1 MASIKKIGKSYRIT
15 IELGKDNNG
24 KRQRKYVTIKD
35 KKIANS
41 ILAHYNSQE
50 KFGGIVTPS
59 KKRFKNTMEEWLYNH
74 ALFTTEISTFA
85 SYYEPMY
92 KYIIPKLGDIYT
104 QQLTVTDLESYY
116 SYLMN
121 DCELSIN
128 TVKHHHAN
136 IHKALKIAKKNK
148 DVITNVADD
157 VELPKAEDYE
167 NQVYNAEQLHTLF
180 SLIKGKDLYIPVM
193 IGIYTGLRRS
203 EIVGLTWK
211 DIDFKNRIIYVRHA
225 KIRLRKKFLPYL
237 KAKHGELTEEGNLLK
252 KPKNKTSYREVPMSN
267 TLYEILWEWRFK
279 QKWLRIKLK
288 DKAIYNDFVCTMRED
303 GREMKPDYISQ
314 SFHNLLVKNNLPLIR
329 FHDLRGTLATLLI
342 ENDENIKYVSEL
354 LGHYDTRTTER
365 YYAKT
370 VPARMQQVANK
381 IDSVI

>member
-59 KKRFKNTMEEWLYNH
+59 KKRFKDTMEEWLYNH

-121 DCELSIN
+121 DCGLSIN

-148 DVITNVADD
+148 
-157 VELPKAEDYE
+157 
-167 NQVYNAEQLHTLF
+167 
-180 SLIKGKDLYIPVM
+180 
-193 IGIYTGLRRS
+193 
-203 EIVGLTWK
+203 
-211 DIDFKNRIIYVRHA
+211 
-225 KIRLRKKFLPYL
+225 
-237 KAKHGELTEEGNLLK
+237 
-252 KPKNKTSYREVPMSN
+252 
-267 TLYEILWEWRFK
+267 
-279 QKWLRIKLK
+279 
-288 DKAIYNDFVCTMRED
+288 
-303 GREMKPDYISQ
+303 
-314 SFHNLLVKNNLPLIR
+314 
-329 FHDLRGTLATLLI
+329 
-342 ENDENIKYVSEL
+342 
-354 LGHYDTRTTER
+354 
-365 YYAKT
+365 
-370 VPARMQQVANK
+370 
-381 IDSVI
+381 